1 MKREMQLPDAGRLR
15 LAVELAYWRLG
26 WRLPALA
33 VSLAACV
40 VVWLFWLPMQASGHA
55 AASAELSRAREEG
68 RARPIASGEE
78 APLETFRRTLSDPE
92 YVTSQ
97 LRVIYHMAQSQG
109 LTMAQ
114 IDMRRQTDPG
124 SRLSQLQVS
133 MPVRGN
139 YLAIRRFCADL
150 LVALP
155 SASIDQ
161 ISLRRENIENPEVE
175 AQIALS
181 IWQHG
186 EGAAQ

>member
-1 MKREMQLPDAGRLR
+1 MKQEMKLPDAGKLR

-26 WRLPALA
+26 WRLPALVLTLSA
-33 VSLAACV
+33 CAA
-40 VVWLFWLPMQASGHA
+40 VWLFWLPMQASRHSA
-55 AASAELSRAREEG
+55 ANTELSQAREEG
-68 RARPIASGEE
+68 RARPISTGEE
-78 APLETFRRTLSDPE
+78 PPLETFRRTLSDPE

-114 IDMRRQTDPG
+114 IDMRRQADPG
-124 SRLSQLQVS
+124 SQLSQLQVS
-133 MPVRGN
+133 MPVRGD
-139 YLAIRRFCADL
+139 YPAIRRFCADL

-161 ISLRRENIENPEVE
+161 ITLRRENIGTSQIE

-186 EGAAQ
+186 EGEAP